1 MRSQYITKLE
11 FIDNL
16 SSFIRKK
23 LVVICI
29 ISIDFFILILS
40 NNISSLVWDF
50 DKKSQTKMSKH
61 QVFILLIE

>member
-11 FIDNL
+11 LIDNL
-16 SSFIRKK
+16 SSFKK
-23 LVVICI
+23 KKVVICI

-50 DKKSQTKMSKH
+50 DKKSKLKCQNTKFS
-61 QVFILLIE
+61 FC